1 MIAEYNDQTFL
12 GTEIITTLNA
22 LTMGYHVVL
31 FYFFDLM
38 NL

>member
-12 GTEIITTLNA
+12 GTEIITMLNA
-22 LTMGYHVVL
+22 LTMEYHVVL
-31 FYFFDLM
+31 FYFFNLM